1 MITMDNARNE
11 PMARRRFAFFMA
23 AILAAGLLGV
33 GIFRKEFME
42 TLQNAVLICLS
53 CIGIG

>member
-1 MITMDNARNE
+1 MDNARNE